1 MFLNQHLR
9 LRRAHGC
16 RVWKMR
22 VRIGSDP
29 APFMDMQMEKIWLN
43 AYPKGVPAEINTDR
57 YRSLNDIIEHSCS
70 KYRQLPAFANMGV
83 SLSYG
88 DLDGKSTAFAAYLQH
103 ATGLQR
109 GDRVA
114 IMLPNILQYP
124 VALFGILRAGLVAV
138 NVNPLYT
145 APELDHQLNDCG
157 AKAIIVLENFAGKL
171 ERILADTAVRTVITT
186 QIGDL
191 FPFPKSVLANLVIKR
206 IKRLVPRWNIPSALS
221 FKRVLR
227 LGTSLRFENV
237 RLNRDDVAFLQY
249 TGGTTGVAKGAV
261 LTHGNVV
268 ANMEQA
274 SAWMAP
280 MTEEGSEIVITAL
293 PLYHIFSLTINCLT
307 FMKIGA
313 CNVLITNPRDF
324 PGFVAELRK
333 VKFSI
338 ITGVNTLFNALLNTP
353 GFDRLD
359 FTSLK
364 IAVGGAM
371 PVQRAVAESW
381 KAVTGV
387 PLLEGYGLSEASP
400 AVCVNPLSNTD
411 YNGSIGLPLPS
422 TEVAIFDEHGNTLAA
437 GEVGEVCVRGPQVMR
452 GYWERPEETAK
463 VICEDGWLHTG
474 DMGYMDKEG
483 YVYIRDR
490 KKDMILVSGFNVYP
504 TEIEDVVVA
513 HDGVLEAA
521 AIGVPDARSGE
532 AVKLFVV
539 RRDPELT
546 AERILA
552 HCRQN
557 LAAYKIPEHIEF
569 RHELP
574 KSNVGKILRRAL
586 REEESKD
593 PNTSPKGPATLDQG
607 S

>member
-1 MFLNQHLR
+1 
-9 LRRAHGC
+9 
-16 RVWKMR
+16 MR
-22 VRIGSDP
+22 VRIGSDL
-29 APFMDMQMEKIWLN
+29 APFMDMQMEKIWLK
-43 AYPKGVPAEINTDR
+43 AYPKGVPAEIDTDR
-57 YRSLNDIIEHSCS
+57 YRSLNDIIDHSCS
-70 KYRQLPAFANMGV
+70 KYRQRPAFANMGV

-88 DLDGKSTAFAAYLQH
+88 DLDRQSRALAAYLQH

-124 VALFGILRAGLVAV
+124 VALFGVLRAGLVAV

-145 APELDHQLNDCG
+145 ARELDHQLNDSG
-157 AKAIIVLENFAGKL
+157 AKAIIVLENFATTL
-171 ERILADTAVRTVITT
+171 ERIVADTALKTVITT

-191 FPFPKSVLANLVIKR
+191 FPFPKSVLLNFVVKR
-206 IKRLVPRWNIPSALS
+206 IKKLVPRWNIPSALS
-221 FKRVLR
+221 FKKAMR
-227 LGTSLRFENV
+227 LGKSLRFETLH
-237 RLNRDDVAFLQY
+237 LNHDDVAFLQY

-261 LTHGNVV
+261 LTHGNMV
-268 ANMEQA
+268 ANMQQA

-280 MTEEGSEIVITAL
+280 MTEEGTEIVITAL

-313 CNVLITNPRDF
+313 CNVLITDPRDF

-333 VKFSI
+333 VRFSV

-359 FTSLK
+359 FSSLK

-371 PVQRAVAESW
+371 AVQRAVAESW

-422 TEVAIFDEHGNTLAA
+422 TEVAIFDEHGRTRAP
-437 GEVGEVCVRGPQVMR
+437 GEVGEIGVRGPQVMR
-452 GYWERPEETAK
+452 GYWQRPEETAK
-463 VICEDGWLHTG
+463 VISEDGWLRTG
-474 DMGYMDKEG
+474 DMGRMDKEG
-483 YVYIRDR
+483 YVYIEDR

-504 TEIEDVVVA
+504 NEIEDVVVA

-539 RRDPELT
+539 KRDPELT
-546 AERILA
+546 AARLLA
-552 HCRQN
+552 YCRQN
-557 LAAYKIPEHIEF
+557 LAAYKIPKHVEF
-569 RHELP
+569 RDELP
-574 KSNVGKILRRAL
+574 KTNVGKILRRAL
-586 REEESKD
+586 REQESNN
-593 PNTSPKGPATLDQG
+593 PSTSPTDPATPGQG

>member
-1 MFLNQHLR
+1 
-9 LRRAHGC
+9 
-16 RVWKMR
+16 MR
-22 VRIGSDP
+22 V
-29 APFMDMQMEKIWLN
+29 EKIWLK
-43 AYPKGVPAEINTDR
+43 AYPKGVPAEIDVDR
-57 YRSLNDIIEHSCS
+57 YQSINEILERSYS

-88 DLDGKSTAFAAYLQH
+88 DLDRQSRAFAAYLQQ
-103 ATGLQR
+103 AAGLQR

-145 APELDHQLNDCG
+145 ARELDHQLNDSG
-157 AKAIIVLENFAGKL
+157 AKAIIVLENFAATL
-171 ERILADTAVRTVITT
+171 ERIVADTALKTVITT

-191 FPFPKSVLANLVIKR
+191 FPFPKSVLVNFVVKHIKKL
-206 IKRLVPRWNIPSALS
+206 IPRWSIPSALT
-221 FKRVLR
+221 FNKVLH
-227 LGTSLRFENV
+227 LGRTLELENV
-237 RLNRDDVAFLQY
+237 QLNHDDVAFLQY

-261 LTHGNVV
+261 LTHGNMV
-268 ANMEQA
+268 ANIEQA

-280 MTEEGSEIVITAL
+280 MTEEGAEVVITAL

-307 FMKIGA
+307 YMKVGA
-313 CNVLITNPRDF
+313 RNVLITNPRDF
-324 PGFVAELRK
+324 PGFVVELSK
-333 VKFSI
+333 VHFSV

-359 FTSLK
+359 FSSLK
-364 IAVGGAM
+364 IAVGGATA
-371 PVQRAVAESW
+371 VQRAVAESW

-400 AVCVNPLSNTD
+400 AVSVNPLSNSD

-422 TEVAIFDEHGNTLAA
+422 TDVAICDEQGRMLPL
-437 GEVGEVCVRGPQVMR
+437 GEVGEICVRGPQVMR
-452 GYWERPEETAK
+452 GYWQCPEETAT
-463 VICEDGWLHTG
+463 VISEEGWLRTG
-474 DMGYMDKEG
+474 DMGRMDKAG
-483 YVYIRDR
+483 YIYIEDR

-504 TEIEDVVVA
+504 NEIEDVVVA
-513 HDGVLEAA
+513 HDGVSEAA

-539 RRDPELT
+539 KRDPELT

-552 HCRQN
+552 YCRQN
-557 LAAYKIPEHIEF
+557 LAGYKVPKHVEF

-574 KSNVGKILRRAL
+574 KNNVGKILRREL
-586 REEESKD
+586 REQGSAA
-593 PNTSPKGPATLDQG
+593 PSTSPTAPATPDPG
-607 S
+607 N

>member
-1 MFLNQHLR
+1 MN
-9 LRRAHGC
+9 A
-16 RVWKMR
+16 
-22 VRIGSDP
+22 
-29 APFMDMQMEKIWLN
+29 QMEKIWLKT
-43 AYPKGVPAEINTDR
+43 YPKGVPAEIDIDR
-57 YRSLNDIIEHSCS
+57 YRSLNDIIERSCS
-70 KYRQLPAFANMGV
+70 RYRQRPAFTNMGV

-88 DLDGKSTAFAAYLQH
+88 DLDRQSRAFAAYLQH
-103 ATGLQR
+103 AVGLQR

-124 VALFGILRAGLVAV
+124 VALFGVLRAGLVAV

-145 APELDHQLNDCG
+145 ARELDHQLNDSG
-157 AKAIIVLENFAGKL
+157 TKAIIVLENFAATL
-171 ERILADTAVRTVITT
+171 ERIVADTALKTVITT

-191 FPFPKSVLANLVIKR
+191 FPLPKSVLVNFVVKHIK
-206 IKRLVPRWNIPSALS
+206 KLVPRWNIPSALS
-221 FKRVLR
+221 FNKVIR
-227 LGTSLRFENV
+227 LGKSLKLENIH
-237 RLNRDDVAFLQY
+237 LNHGDVAFLQY

-261 LTHGNVV
+261 LTHGNMV
-268 ANMEQA
+268 ANVQQA
-274 SAWMAP
+274 SAWMGP
-280 MTEEGSEIVITAL
+280 MTEEGTEIVITAL

-324 PGFVAELRK
+324 PGFVAELKK

-359 FTSLK
+359 FSALK

-371 PVQRAVAESW
+371 AVQRAVAESW

-400 AVCVNPLSNTD
+400 AVCVNPLNNTD
-411 YNGSIGLPLPS
+411 YNGSIGVPLPS
-422 TEVAIFDEHGNTLAA
+422 TEVAICDEQGRTVAPGEA
-437 GEVGEVCVRGPQVMR
+437 GEICVRGPQVMR
-452 GYWERPEETAK
+452 GYWQRPEETAQ
-463 VICEDGWLHTG
+463 VISEDGWLRTG
-474 DMGYMDKEG
+474 DIGHMDQDG
-483 YVYIRDR
+483 YVYIEDR

-504 TEIEDVVVA
+504 NEIEDVVVA

-546 AERILA
+546 AKRILA
-552 HCRQN
+552 YCRQS
-557 LAAYKIPEHIEF
+557 LAAYKIPKHVEF

-574 KSNVGKILRRAL
+574 KSNVGKVLRRAL
-586 REEESKD
+586 REQESKD
-593 PNTSPKGPATLDQG
+593 PSTSPTDPATPDQG